1 MISDLVWALVAA
13 IILTLVG
20 VVFAKPRRL
29 LTAWVGGWVRRTHR
43 RLFHLERL
51 ERLERANE
59 RIAVELAQRRYAQD
73 GNPDDELYSDWY
85 RWFTGDPDANVD
97 YERKRQRDLE
107 RMKRGEFDPRP
118 SRAAYLEAAQA
129 A

>member
-1 MISDLVWALVAA
+1 MLNDFAWALAA
-13 IILTLVG
+13 ALLLGLLG
-20 VVFAKPRRL
+20 VVLAKPRRL
-29 LTAWVGGWVRRTHR
+29 LTAWVASWVRRAHR
-43 RLFHLERL
+43 KLFHLERL

-59 RIAVELAQRRYAQD
+59 RIAAELAQRRYAQD

-107 RMKRGEFDPRP
+107 RLARGEFGPRP
-118 SRAAYLEAAQA
+118 PRAAHLTAD
-129 A
+129 